1 MKTIDLTGKTAVIT
15 GASQGLGRA
24 IAEQLHDAGANVVV
38 NYACFENDNDRNQ
51 RQAEHV
57 VETLGDRATAV
68 AADVRDSNAVAAMFE
83 QVEELY
89 DNVDI
94 VVNNAGITRD
104 RALKNM
110 TAEDWQAVIDTN
122 LTGTFHVC
130 QEAAKRLADE
140 GRIVNISS
148 LSAFIGV
155 FGQAN
160 YAASKAGV
168 AALSKVL
175 SRELAKR
182 KITVN
187 TVAPALVLTEMGEAT
202 PAEVQQQMLTQIPL
216 ARFGEPA
223 DVAHVVLFLCSNLAA
238 YVTGQTIHVN
248 GGWW

>member
-1 MKTIDLTGKTAVIT
+1 
-15 GASQGLGRA
+15 
-24 IAEQLHDAGANVVV
+24 VVV
-38 NYACFENDNDRNQ
+38 NYACFDNDNDQNQ
-51 RQAEHV
+51 RQAEEV
-57 VETLGDRATAV
+57 VDQLGGRAIAV
-68 AADVRDSNAVAAMFE
+68 AADVRDASAVARMFDQAE
-83 QVEELY
+83 QRWHQ
-89 DNVDI
+89 VDI

-110 TAEDWQAVIDTN
+110 AAEDWQAVVDTN
-122 LTGTFHVC
+122 LNGVFHVC
-130 QEAAKRLADE
+130 QAAAKRLADE

-168 AALSKVL
+168 AALAKVL

-187 TVAPALVLTEMGEAT
+187 AVSPGLVLTEMGKAT
-202 PAEVQQQMLTQIPL
+202 PEDVQQAMLKQIPL
-216 ARFGEPA
+216 GRFGEPEEVA
-223 DVAHVVLFLCSNLAA
+223 DVVLFLCSSLAS

-248 GGWW
+248 GGWF